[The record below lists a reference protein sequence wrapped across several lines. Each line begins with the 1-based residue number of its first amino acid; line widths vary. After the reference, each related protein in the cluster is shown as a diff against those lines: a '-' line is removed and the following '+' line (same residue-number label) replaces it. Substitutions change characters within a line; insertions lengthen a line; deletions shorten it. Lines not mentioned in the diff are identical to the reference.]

1 MSALSTNSN
10 RSNRPSSARNKW
22 MFWKRDKP
30 TRGGTEKDE
39 TFYRAGQWQL
49 VWWKFRRHKLA
60 QIAMVVLGIFYFI
73 AIFSEFVSPYDPQRR
88 FKDFSGM
95 SPVQMH
101 IRDTQGS
108 FHLPFV
114 YDIKRARDPVTLRP
128 VYTEDTNVRYPVVLF
143 ARGDEYKMWGF
154 IPGNV
159 HLFGVRTEGDKL
171 RPLFL
176 LGSDTLGHDLLSRI
190 FFGARISLTVGL
202 IGIFL
207 AFVLGLV
214 LGGIAGFFG
223 GVADEVI
230 MRFIDVLI
238 SLPTIP
244 LWMSLAAALP
254 QDWPQLKTYFY
265 VTIILSILGW
275 TTLART
281 VRGKM
286 LSLREEDY
294 VMAAKLD
301 GESEAQIIARY
312 MLPGFASYIIVSLTL
327 SIPGMILGETALSFL
342 GVGLRPPTIS
352 WGVMLQDAQSLQ
364 TIAQL
369 PWLLWPVAFV
379 VVAVLMF
386 NFLGDGLRDAADPY
400 VTG

>member
-1 MSALSTNSN
+1 MRPTQLIAPRRN
-10 RSNRPSSARNKW
+10 RW
-22 MFWKRDKP
+22 MFWKKGEAAAAGKVDV
-30 TRGGTEKDE
+30 KDE
-39 TFYRAGQWQL
+39 SFYRAGQWQL

-60 QIAMVVLGIFYFI
+60 QIAMVVLGIFYLIVIFAEFI
-73 AIFSEFVSPYDPQRR
+73 APYDPEKR
-88 FKDFSGM
+88 FQEFSTLP
-95 SPVQMH
+95 PVNVRM
-101 IRDTQGS
+101 IDAEGR
-108 FHLPFV
+108 FHLPFI
-114 YDIKRARDPVTLRP
+114 YALERARDPVTLRP
-128 VYTEDTNVRYPVVLF
+128 IYQEDTTAERYPVVLF
-143 ARGDEYKMWGF
+143 ARGDEYKMWGLVS
-154 IPGNV
+154 GNI
-159 HLFGVRTEGDKL
+159 HLFGVKTPPDKIA
-171 RPLFL
+171 PLFI
-176 LGSDTLGHDLLSRI
+176 LGSDALGHDVLSRI

-207 AFVLGLV
+207 AFFLGLV

-223 GVADEVI
+223 GVADEII
-230 MRFIDVLI
+230 MRIIDVLI

-275 TTLART
+275 TGLART
-281 VRGKM
+281 VRGKL

-294 VMAAKLD
+294 VMSAKLD
-301 GESEAQIIARY
+301 GESEMQIISRY

-352 WGVMLQDAQSLQ
+352 WGVMLQDAQNLQ
-364 TIAQL
+364 TIAQT

-379 VVAVLMF
+379 ILAVLMF
-386 NFLGDGLRDAADPY
+386 NFLGDGMRDAADPY

>member
-1 MSALSTNSN
+1 MPST
-10 RSNRPSSARNKW
+10 KVHLI
-22 MFWKRDKP
+22 
-30 TRGGTEKDE
+30 DE
-39 TFYRAGQWQL
+39 QSR
-49 VWWKFRRHKLA
+49 
-60 QIAMVVLGIFYFI
+60 
-73 AIFSEFVSPYDPQRR
+73 FS
-88 FKDFSGM
+88 M
-95 SPVQMH
+95 
-101 IRDTQGS
+101 
-108 FHLPFV
+108 PFV
-114 YDIKRARDPVTLRP
+114 YALKRERDPITLLP
-128 VYTEDTNVRYPVVLF
+128 VYKEDTSARYPVVLF
-143 ARGDEYKMWGF
+143 ASGDEYKLWGLF
-154 IPGNV
+154 RGNT
-159 HLFGVRTEGDKL
+159 HLFGVRTGQDIFV
-171 RPLFL
+171 PLFL
-176 LGSDTLGHDLLSRI
+176 LGSDTLGHDMLSRI

-207 AFVLGLV
+207 AFFFGLV

-223 GVADEVI
+223 GLADEII
-230 MRFIDVLI
+230 MRVVDVLI

-254 QDWPQLKTYFY
+254 QNWPQLKTYFY

-275 TTLART
+275 TVLART
-281 VRGKM
+281 VRGKL

-301 GESEAQIIARY
+301 NESEWQIIARY

-352 WGVMLQDAQSLQ
+352 WGVMLQDAQNLQ
-364 TIAQL
+364 AIAQT

-379 VVAVLMF
+379 VLAVLMF

-400 VTG
+400 VT

>member
-1 MSALSTNSN
+1 MSKAPPTALK
-10 RSNRPSSARNKW
+10 PSRW
-22 MFWKRDKP
+22 PFWKRVQSFGKA
-30 TRGGTEKDE
+30 TETEE

-60 QIAMVVLGIFYFI
+60 QLAMVVLGIFYIIVIFAEFI
-73 AIFSEFVSPYDPQRR
+73 SPYDPQKR
-88 FKDFSGM
+88 FKDYSSM
-95 SPVQMH
+95 APVSVH
-101 IRDTQGS
+101 VIDAQGRLS
-108 FHLPFV
+108 LPFV
-114 YDIKRARDPVTLRP
+114 YALKRERDPITLLP
-128 VYTEDTNVRYPVVLF
+128 LYKEDTSGTRYPVVLF
-143 ARGDEYKMWGF
+143 ASGDEYKMWGLLA
-154 IPGNV
+154 GKT
-159 HLFGVRTEGDKL
+159 HLFGVRANPDEFV
-171 RPLFL
+171 PLFI
-176 LGSDTLGHDLLSRI
+176 LGSDALGHDVLSRI

-207 AFVLGLV
+207 AFFFGLV

-223 GVADEVI
+223 GIVDEII
-230 MRFIDVLI
+230 MRVIDVLI
-238 SLPTIP
+238 ALPTIP

-254 QDWPQLKTYFY
+254 QNWPQLKTYFY
-265 VTIILSILGW
+265 VTIILSIIGW
-275 TTLART
+275 TSLART
-281 VRGKM
+281 VRGKL

-301 GESEAQIIARY
+301 GESEGQIISRY

-352 WGVMLQDAQSLQ
+352 WGVMLQDAQNLQ
-364 TIAQL
+364 TIAQT

-379 VVAVLMF
+379 ILAVLMF

-400 VTG
+400 VT

>member
-1 MSALSTNSN
+1 MSKVQPITLKRN
-10 RSNRPSSARNKW
+10 RW
-22 MFWKRDKP
+22 TFWKKGQP
-30 TRGGTEKDE
+30 EGKVAEKDE
-39 TFYRAGQWQL
+39 SFYRAGQWQL

-60 QIAMVVLGIFYFI
+60 QIAMVVLGIFYIIAVFAEFI
-73 AIFSEFVSPYDPQRR
+73 SPHDPQKR
-88 FKDFSGM
+88 FKDFTAM
-95 SPVQMH
+95 SPTKVH
-101 IRDTQGS
+101 LSDAQGN

-114 YDIKRARDPVTLRP
+114 YALQRERDPVTLRP
-128 VYTEDTNVRYPVVLF
+128 IYTEDTSTRYPVVLF
-143 ARGDEYKMWGF
+143 APGDEYKLWGL
-154 IPGNV
+154 ISWNV
-159 HLFGVRTEGDKL
+159 HLFGVRTEPDKFV
-171 RPLFL
+171 PLFL

-190 FFGARISLTVGL
+190 FFGGRISLTVGL

-207 AFVLGLV
+207 AFVLGLF

-223 GVADEVI
+223 GLADEMI
-230 MRFIDVLI
+230 MRIIDVLI

-254 QDWPQLKTYFY
+254 QNWPQLKTYFY

-275 TTLART
+275 TYLART
-281 VRGKM
+281 VRGKL

-301 GESEAQIIARY
+301 GESEGQIISRY
-312 MLPGFASYIIVSLTL
+312 MLPAFASYIIVSLTL

-352 WGVMLQDAQSLQ
+352 WGVMLQDAQNLQ
-364 TIAQL
+364 TVSQT

-379 VVAVLMF
+379 ILAVMMF
-386 NFLGDGLRDAADPY
+386 NFLGDGMRDAADPY
-400 VTG
+400 VT